1 MDLKLILETVSLFLT
16 LIVLLYLIF
25 GDNALFRI
33 VTYSFIGVA
42 AGYVVVVLLF
52 QVMLPR
58 LYNLYTSLAD
68 PGSLLMVVVEII
80 PFILGLLL
88 FFKLSPRLSSAGTLP
103 MAILVGIGA
112 AVAIGG
118 AVFGTISGQV
128 GGTIGLFSPS
138 RTGNSSVSLIQG
150 VFILVGVISTMA
162 YFQFST
168 RVKTDVTGT
177 EVVVRRSA
185 VMEFLAK
192 VGQVFIGITL
202 GAMFAGVYTAAIS
215 ALVER
220 LGFSINT
227 IQSLFQFFKIF

>member
-1 MDLKLILETVSLFLT
+1 MDLKLILELVGLFLT
-16 LIVLLYLIF
+16 LIVLLYLLF

-42 AGYVVVVLLF
+42 AGYVLVIILF

-58 LYNLYTSLAD
+58 LYNLYTSLAGG
-68 PGSLLMVVVEII
+68 GSLVVVLLGII

-88 FFKLSPRLSSAGTLP
+88 LFKLSQRFSSIGTLP

-118 AVFGTISGQV
+118 AVFGTLSGQI
-128 GGTIGLFSPS
+128 GGTIGLFSPTQS
-138 RTGNSSVSLIQG
+138 GGSLTRLVQG
-150 VFILVGVISTMA
+150 VYVLLGTISTLA
-162 YFQFST
+162 YFQFSMRT
-168 RVKTDVTGT
+168 RTGLPDT
-177 EVVVRRSA
+177 EVGVRRNVTLEVLS
-185 VMEFLAK
+185 K

-215 ALVER
+215 ALIER

-227 IQSLFQFFKIF
+227 IDALLRYFKIF